1 VHLVHP
7 VHRSAAEGHRV
18 LISAPY
24 GRDAES
30 VSQLLTNHGYDAAIC
45 LSLHDFA
52 AGIDDHAGVLLV
64 TEEALAGDLAPL
76 QRALAAQPAWSD
88 IPFIL
93 LAGRRT
99 GRVRTS
105 EAVRRRLPDNA
116 TNVILLER
124 PLSTESLLSTITA
137 ALRAR
142 QRQFQMRD
150 QLAELDAQRTRL
162 AEAAEGLEA
171 EVAARTSDLKQA
183 LDDLRRESAERLRAE
198 ASLRQSQK
206 MEAVGQLTGG
216 VAHDFNNMLAGIIG
230 AIDIMKRRMASNRYD
245 DLERFMDAASVSAGR
260 AAALT
265 SRLLAFSRRQ
275 SLNSKPTDINGLV
288 LSLSDLLRRTMS
300 ENISIAIETKPESP
314 LATAD
319 ANQLESAILN
329 LAINARD
336 AMPNGGRLTIETAVA
351 DLDEAHCKAHP
362 GISPG
367 RYVVIA
373 VSDTGVGMT
382 KELMEK
388 VFDPFFTTKPIGQ
401 GTGLG
406 LSMVYGFAQQSNGQ
420 VCIHSTPGEGTSVK
434 IYLPAAEDQQ
444 PQVAELVEAPPQ
456 GAGQCVLLVEDDPS
470 VRLLI
475 GELLAELGY
484 RTIEASDPQAA
495 IKQLEGGRAFDLM
508 ISDVGLPGMNGR
520 QLAEIARQHHPT
532 VRILFVTGYAE
543 NAAIRAG
550 YLDTNMA
557 MIGKPFRLEELAAKI
572 GEVLS

>member
-1 VHLVHP
+1 VHP

-30 VSQLLTNHGYDAAIC
+30 VSQLLTNHGCDAAIC
-45 LSLHDFA
+45 LSLDDLA
-52 AGIDDHAGVLLV
+52 AGIDDHAGVVLV
-64 TEEALAGDLAPL
+64 TAEALAGDLAPL
-76 QRALAAQPAWSD
+76 RRALVAQPAWSD

-93 LAGRRT
+93 LAGRPT

-105 EAVRRRLPDNA
+105 EAVRRRLPDNT

-124 PLSTESLLSTITA
+124 PLSAESLLSTITV

-216 VAHDFNNMLAGIIG
+216 VAHDFNNMLTGIIG

-275 SLNSKPTDINGLV
+275 SLDSKPTDISGLV
-288 LSLSDLLRRTMS
+288 LSLSDL
-300 ENISIAIETKPESP
+300 IA
-314 LATAD
+314 
-319 ANQLESAILN
+319 
-329 LAINARD
+329 AR
-336 AMPNGGRLTIETAVA
+336 
-351 DLDEAHCKAHP
+351 
-362 GISPG
+362 
-367 RYVVIA
+367 
-373 VSDTGVGMT
+373 
-382 KELMEK
+382 
-388 VFDPFFTTKPIGQ
+388 
-401 GTGLG
+401 
-406 LSMVYGFAQQSNGQ
+406 
-420 VCIHSTPGEGTSVK
+420 
-434 IYLPAAEDQQ
+434 
-444 PQVAELVEAPPQ
+444 
-456 GAGQCVLLVEDDPS
+456 
-470 VRLLI
+470 
-475 GELLAELGY
+475 
-484 RTIEASDPQAA
+484 
-495 IKQLEGGRAFDLM
+495 
-508 ISDVGLPGMNGR
+508 
-520 QLAEIARQHHPT
+520 
-532 VRILFVTGYAE
+532 
-543 NAAIRAG
+543 
-550 YLDTNMA
+550 
-557 MIGKPFRLEELAAKI
+557 
-572 GEVLS
+572 

>member
-1 VHLVHP
+1 
-7 VHRSAAEGHRV
+7 
-18 LISAPY
+18 
-24 GRDAES
+24 
-30 VSQLLTNHGYDAAIC
+30 
-45 LSLHDFA
+45 
-52 AGIDDHAGVLLV
+52 V

-99 GRVRTS
+99 GGVRTS

-124 PLSTESLLSTITA
+124 PLSAESLLSTITV

-216 VAHDFNNMLAGIIG
+216 VAHDFNNMLTGIIG

-275 SLNSKPTDINGLV
+275 SLDSKPTDISGLV
-288 LSLSDLLRRTMS
+288 LSLSDL
-300 ENISIAIETKPESP
+300 IA
-314 LATAD
+314 
-319 ANQLESAILN
+319 
-329 LAINARD
+329 AR
-336 AMPNGGRLTIETAVA
+336 
-351 DLDEAHCKAHP
+351 
-362 GISPG
+362 
-367 RYVVIA
+367 
-373 VSDTGVGMT
+373 
-382 KELMEK
+382 
-388 VFDPFFTTKPIGQ
+388 
-401 GTGLG
+401 
-406 LSMVYGFAQQSNGQ
+406 
-420 VCIHSTPGEGTSVK
+420 
-434 IYLPAAEDQQ
+434 
-444 PQVAELVEAPPQ
+444 
-456 GAGQCVLLVEDDPS
+456 
-470 VRLLI
+470 
-475 GELLAELGY
+475 
-484 RTIEASDPQAA
+484 
-495 IKQLEGGRAFDLM
+495 
-508 ISDVGLPGMNGR
+508 
-520 QLAEIARQHHPT
+520 
-532 VRILFVTGYAE
+532 
-543 NAAIRAG
+543 
-550 YLDTNMA
+550 
-557 MIGKPFRLEELAAKI
+557 
-572 GEVLS
+572 

>member
-1 VHLVHP
+1 MHPVLP
-7 VHRSAAEGHRV
+7 VHRSAAEGDRV
-18 LISAPY
+18 LIGAPY

-30 VSQLLTNHGYDAAIC
+30 VSRLLTNHGYDAAIC

-52 AGIDDHAGVLLV
+52 AGIDDHAGVVLV
-64 TEEALAGDLAPL
+64 TEEALTGDLAPL

-124 PLSTESLLSTITA
+124 PVSTESLLSTITA
-137 ALRAR
+137 AMRAR
-142 QRQFQMRD
+142 ERQFQMRD

-216 VAHDFNNMLAGIIG
+216 VAHDFNNMLTGIIG

-245 DLERFMDAASVSAGR
+245 DLERFMDAASVSAER

-275 SLNSKPTDINGLV
+275 SLDSKPTDINGLV
-288 LSLSDLLRRTMS
+288 LSLSDLLRRTMI
-300 ENISIAIETKPESP
+300 ENISIAIETHPELP

-319 ANQLESAILN
+319 ANQLENAILN

-388 VFDPFFTTKPIGQ
+388 VLDPFFTTKPIGQ

-406 LSMVYGFAQQSNGQ
+406 LSMSTALHSN
-420 VCIHSTPGEGTSVK
+420 
-434 IYLPAAEDQQ
+434 L
-444 PQVAELVEAPPQ
+444 
-456 GAGQCVLLVEDDPS
+456 
-470 VRLLI
+470 
-475 GELLAELGY
+475 
-484 RTIEASDPQAA
+484 
-495 IKQLEGGRAFDLM
+495 
-508 ISDVGLPGMNGR
+508 
-520 QLAEIARQHHPT
+520 T
-532 VRILFVTGYAE
+532 VRCAF
-543 NAAIRAG
+543 IRRRAKARRSRFTCP
-550 YLDTNMA
+550 LRRSNM
-557 MIGKPFRLEELAAKI
+557 RR
-572 GEVLS
+572 VRN